1 MVFTGWFH
9 PSHTNPVKNRHQ
21 NKLRQEHVSLQASR
35 THLIPIQ
42 DEGHFGRTGTLP
54 PLPTCGCAAT
64 CQLDQQGRKQGLR
77 RLLSQRE
84 SRKGSRPTGSG
95 YFLYK
100 QGVRTKV
107 ATFQRDHQRL
117 LLPSYLGRKTDIHRK
132 TCKSGSTLNPR
143 TGRNQIAALVLS
155 IGRRLRHLANYI
167 MQHIKEHQNKSIN
180 SAGCPE

>member
-1 MVFTGWFH
+1 MAY
-9 PSHTNPVKNRHQ
+9 KNRHQ
-21 NKLRQEHVSLQASR
+21 NKLRREHVSLQASR

-42 DEGHFGRTGTLP
+42 DEGRFGRTGTLP

-84 SRKGSRPTGSG
+84 SGKGSRPTGSG

-100 QGVRTKV
+100 QGVSTKV
-107 ATFQRDHQRL
+107 APFQRDHQRL
-117 LLPSYLGRKTDIHRK
+117 LLPSYSGRKTDIHRK

-155 IGRRLRHLANYI
+155 IGRRLRHLANCI
-167 MQHIKEHQNKSIN
+167 MQHTKEHQNKSIN
-180 SAGCPE
+180 PAGCPE